1 MAFVSRFT
9 LWLEECLF
17 RRGGSDYHYADLAR
31 DIGVSK
37 NTVSAWKT
45 KKKTPRREHI
55 HLLAIHFGDTSRAI
69 YKLLDL
75 APPDG
80 LNDTYEQV
88 AAIVYRLT
96 HSEQS
101 DVLCELEKRY
111 GTPADIDKKAREM
124 Q

>member
-17 RRGGSDYHYADLAR
+17 RRGGSDYHYLDLAR

-55 HLLAIHFGDTSRAI
+55 HLLAIHFGYTSRHI
-69 YKLLDL
+69 YELLDL
-75 APPDG
+75 VPPDG
-80 LNDTYEQV
+80 LNDAYEKA
-88 AAIVYRLT
+88 AAIIYRLT
-96 HSEQS
+96 HLEQG
-101 DVLCELEKRY
+101 DLLRELEKRY